1 MTGDDKKLLRHITN
15 ASEDTGLSD
24 YHFNSYYYEEKT
36 SSKITLLIDSIITN
50 LDSSLFAPSTLKFLN
65 NLIVCIYF
73 LNYSHFHKN
82 LT

>member
-36 SSKITLLIDSIITN
+36 NSKITLLIDSIITN
-50 LDSSLFAPSTLKFLN
+50 LDSSLIALSSINFKILK
-65 NLIVCIYF
+65 
-73 LNYSHFHKN
+73 
-82 LT
+82 

>member
-24 YHFNSYYYEEKT
+24 YHFNSYYYEYKT
-36 SSKITLLIDSIITN
+36 NSKITLLIESIITN

-73 LNYSHFHKN
+73 
-82 LT
+82 